1 MLRALLNR
9 LSLRS
14 VLIINVIVPLLISM
28 AAATWFGLLTVEHMV
43 EERLQEDVQL
53 VARAIRLPVSYSLE
67 KDRFGSVS
75 QALQSV
81 FHIGRVY
88 GAYVYDDQGRRIAAV
103 GAVEPDGREDDLRE
117 VLEGGQRKGE
127 YEKIRGQSV
136 YSYFVP
142 LFDTSGRSN
151 GLLQITRKKSDIE
164 NYIHTLR
171 ARGLAIIGGTALFIS
186 ALVLFGFYKAAGRHF
201 GDLNRS
207 MARVQEG
214 ERSHR
219 APEEGPKE
227 IASLARS
234 LNSMLDSMDRSEREI
249 EQRREAQHELEN
261 RLRQS
266 EKMAALG
273 QLAGGVAH
281 ELGAPLSLID
291 GKAQRCLRDESI
303 SARHEDSLRD
313 IRMQVD
319 RMNSIVRQLLDFGK
333 GSMGRKRWF
342 RADQLSGSAV
352 LAVKKEAESGIK
364 LWSEGPEPGP
374 FVYVDPVRF
383 EQAIINLLRNSAQ
396 TEKAGRVRLTWEK
409 AASGEVVFNVEDD
422 GPGIEDDI
430 KSRIFEPFFTTNK
443 KGGNT
448 GLGLSVV
455 HGIVREHEG
464 TITVFDSEL
473 GGAGFRIVLPEPETG
488 DAH

>member
-1 MLRALLNR
+1 MWRAILNR

-14 VLIINVIVPLLISM
+14 VLIINVVVPLLISM
-28 AAATWFGLLTVEHMV
+28 AAATWLGLLTVEHVV
-43 EERLQEDVQL
+43 EEKLQEDVQL

-67 KDRFGSVS
+67 KDRFESVS
-75 QALQSV
+75 HALQSV

-88 GAYVYDDQGRRIAAV
+88 GVYVYDARGRRIAAV
-103 GAVEPDGREDDLRE
+103 GAVEPGNRKDDLLE

-127 YEKIRGQSV
+127 YEKIRGRGV
-136 YSYFVP
+136 YSYFIP

-164 NYIHTLR
+164 DYIHTLR
-171 ARGLAIIGGTALFIS
+171 ARGLAIIGGTAIFIS

-201 GDLNRS
+201 GELNRS
-207 MARVQEG
+207 MARVQAG
-214 ERSHR
+214 DRSHR
-219 APEEGPKE
+219 APEKGPEE
-227 IASLARS
+227 IASLSRS
-234 LNSMLDSMDRSEREI
+234 LNNMLDSMDRSEKEI
-249 EQRREAQHELEN
+249 EERREAQYELEN

-333 GSMGRKRWF
+333 GSMGKKRWF
-342 RADQLSGSAV
+342 RADQLSGSAIF
-352 LAVKKEAESGIK
+352 AVRKEEDSAINF
-364 LWSEGPEPGP
+364 WSEGREPAP

-383 EQAIINLLRNSAQ
+383 EQAIINLLRNAAQ
-396 TEKAGRVRLTWEK
+396 TEKAGRVRLSWDKT
-409 AASGEVVFNVEDD
+409 ASGEVVFNVEDD
-422 GPGIEDDI
+422 GPGIKDDI
-430 KSRIFEPFFTTNK
+430 KSRIFEPFFTNNK
-443 KGGNT
+443 KAGNT

-455 HGIVREHEG
+455 HGIVKEHEG
-464 TITVFDSEL
+464 SITVFDSEL
-473 GGAGFRIVLPEPETG
+473 GGAGFRIVLPATETG
-488 DAH
+488 DDR